1 MDEQNPTLSADGAQY
16 VTAIPNCGAATDC
29 KDTSDRTATVKRPFS
44 GDADGDERSHSQFEQ
59 NLSPGDTGI
68 LQFGHFTC

>member
-1 MDEQNPTLSADGAQY
+1 MDEQNPTLSACGAQY
-16 VTAIPNCGAATDC
+16 VTTIPDCRAATDC
-29 KDTSDRTATVKRPFS
+29 EEPSGLAVAVKRPFS
-44 GDADGDERSHSQFEQ
+44 GDVGGDERSHSQFEQ